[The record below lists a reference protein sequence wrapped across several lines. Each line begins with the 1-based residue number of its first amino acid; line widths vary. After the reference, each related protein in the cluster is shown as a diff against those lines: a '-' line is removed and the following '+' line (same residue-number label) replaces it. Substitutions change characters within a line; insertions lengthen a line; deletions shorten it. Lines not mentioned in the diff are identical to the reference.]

1 MQELTMI
8 LFVACIAVGAVVMT
22 VRRISSGAYM
32 LSTLMSVCALGAVL
46 TDEAV
51 TTSEGF
57 DLTLMVVVPFV
68 IFVWSLWL
76 MLFGSKEAKRWRC
89 AAPPPT

>member
-8 LFVACIAVGAVVMT
+8 LFVACIAVGGVVMI
-22 VRRISSGAYM
+22 VRKVSPHAYM
-32 LSTLMSVCALGAVL
+32 MSTLMSVSALGAVL

-57 DLTLMVVVPFV
+57 ELTLMVVVPFV

-76 MLFGSKEAKRWRC
+76 MLFGPKEAKRWRC

>member
-1 MQELTMI
+1 MI
-8 LFVACIAVGAVVMT
+8 LFVACIAVGGVVMI
-22 VRRISSGAYM
+22 VRKVSPHAYM
-32 LSTLMSVCALGAVL
+32 MSTLMSVSALGAVL

-57 DLTLMVVVPFV
+57 ELTLMVVVPFV

>member
-22 VRRISSGAYM
+22 VRRISPGAYM
-32 LSTLMSVCALGAVL
+32 LSTLMSVTALGAVL

-57 DLTLMVVVPFV
+57 DATLMIVAPF
-68 IFVWSLWL
+68 IMFVWSLVSW
-76 MLFGSKEAKRWRC
+76 LFGRSK
-89 AAPPPT
+89 